1 MEDKR
6 KLKFILYAFILLL
19 IIGVIGYMKLLQVD
33 FVDALYMTV
42 ITISTVGYTEI
53 GKTSNQSEIF
63 SVIMIFLGVGIVGY
77 AFTTIV
83 AMLVEGKFLDLWK
96 GKKMERKISAL
107 NDHYI
112 ICGSGELAEIIINKF
127 LDENLN
133 FVVITGKRDDL
144 DDYSHHNILVV
155 EGHST
160 EEEILELAGITKAK
174 GLISTLDSEVDNIV
188 TVLTARNL
196 NKKIYIIAN
205 SITKSGS
212 KKLLKVGANKTL
224 SAVEISGKRMAYLM
238 IKPNIISFLD
248 VATKIGDVEL
258 DLEEVVVKK
267 DSYLENKNLI
277 QAQIPKKTGL
287 IVLAIK
293 KIEDGKMIFNPPV
306 DYQFKIGDILIVLGK
321 EEQVDKLR
329 HLGDEIK

>member
-1 MEDKR
+1 
-6 KLKFILYAFILLL
+6 
-19 IIGVIGYMKLLQVD
+19 
-33 FVDALYMTV
+33 
-42 ITISTVGYTEI
+42 
-53 GKTSNQSEIF
+53 
-63 SVIMIFLGVGIVGY
+63 
-77 AFTTIV
+77 
-83 AMLVEGKFLDLWK
+83 
-96 GKKMERKISAL
+96 
-107 NDHYI
+107 
-112 ICGSGELAEIIINKF
+112 
-127 LDENLN
+127 
-133 FVVITGKRDDL
+133 
-144 DDYSHHNILVV
+144 
-155 EGHST
+155 
-160 EEEILELAGITKAK
+160 
-174 GLISTLDSEVDNIV
+174 
-188 TVLTARNL
+188 

>member
-96 GKKMERKISAL
+96 RKKMERKISAL

-133 FVVITGKRDDL
+133 FVVITDKRDDL

-293 KIEDGKMIFNPPV
+293 KIENGKMIFNPPV